1 MMAADDLR
9 HYAIE
14 VKPVGAACNLRCEYC
29 YYLGKGSGAHAAP
42 ALMSDSVLENYIRQV
57 IEIHGRY
64 AEIEFAWHGGEPTL
78 CGIPFFERAM
88 QLQQKYGADRR
99 ILNTLQTNGTLLTD
113 DWCRF
118 FHDNRFRIGISIDG
132 PEHLHNIYRKDV
144 HGVGTFSKV
153 MHGVE
158 LLLKHGVEFNTLTTV
173 NASNS
178 GHATEVYGFLCEF
191 SDYMQFLPVVESLP
205 KTIDNGNVGLP
216 PGLYSTEQ
224 SGALAPYSVPAD
236 SYGKF
241 LCTVFD
247 LWLKKDVG
255 HKFIQVIEAAIGN
268 MTRRPAGLCVH
279 EAVCGHCGVIEKNGD
294 LYRCDRYVFP
304 EYRIG
309 NIMDSPLYDMM
320 QTNRRFGEYKLDSL
334 PTQCLHCDV
343 VHLCFGGC
351 PKDRL
356 IERLTMSTTPHGV
369 APQVERR
376 NYLCAGYKMF
386 FQHIIHKLNNRH
398 LI

>member
-1 MMAADDLR
+1 M
-9 HYAIE
+9 
-14 VKPVGAACNLRCEYC
+14 
-29 YYLGKGSGAHAAP
+29 
-42 ALMSDSVLENYIRQV
+42 
-57 IEIHGRY
+57 
-64 AEIEFAWHGGEPTL
+64 
-78 CGIPFFERAM
+78 
-88 QLQQKYGADRR
+88 
-99 ILNTLQTNGTLLTD
+99 
-113 DWCRF
+113 
-118 FHDNRFRIGISIDG
+118 
-132 PEHLHNIYRKDV
+132 
-144 HGVGTFSKV
+144 
-153 MHGVE
+153 
-158 LLLKHGVEFNTLTTV
+158 LKHGVEFNTLTTV

-178 GHATEVYGFLCEF
+178 GHATEVYGFLREF

-205 KTIDNGNVGLP
+205 KTINNGNVGLP

-268 MTRRPAGLCVH
+268 MTRRSAGLCVH

-343 VHLCFGGC
+343 AHLCFGGC

-386 FQHIIHKLNNRH
+386 FQHIIHKLKNRH